1 MGLIGDILYLPI
13 RIITF
18 PIRFPYQLLFGSSKE
33 ESKEH
38 GSEKTKEGKGPMA
51 IPFYMSGNPD
61 DMKKVCA
68 SVDLH
73 KADEAVKA
81 ICSQQKGGR
90 RTRRKMRQRIKKNRI
105 K

>member
-1 MGLIGDILYLPI
+1 MGIIGDILYLPI

-33 ESKEH
+33 DSKEH
-38 GSEKTKEGKGPMA
+38 GSEKKKEEKAPTA
-51 IPFYMSGNPD
+51 LRVYMSGNPD
-61 DMKKVCA
+61 DMIKVCA

-73 KADEAVKA
+73 KANEAVKA

-90 RTRRKMRQRIKKNRI
+90 KTKRRRVKKNRT